1 MAQNKAA
8 RTGVGAPNPSLPQRT
23 EGRFI
28 MGTQAVQND
37 APAINLELTDPKAAY
52 QAMQKLVSET
62 ESELGRI
69 HGELDVLTQAWQ
81 AMTWNDFEFDV
92 DAWHRLMTRTVAQ
105 VETLR
110 AHVEEESMNRR
121 LRQTAE
127 ERAEAARKDKV
138 IDLMLDGVRSVVGG
152 EPDPLGK
159 IAVGMATLAPE
170 VDAMGQEQKLKMMEL
185 FGSMVDAAIA
195 ERAKA

>member
-1 MAQNKAA
+1 
-8 RTGVGAPNPSLPQRT
+8 
-23 EGRFI
+23 

>member
-1 MAQNKAA
+1 MAQN
-8 RTGVGAPNPSLPQRT
+8 
-23 EGRFI
+23 
-28 MGTQAVQND
+28 AVQND
-37 APAINLELTDPKAAY
+37 AAAINLELTDPKAAY

-69 HGELDVLTQAWQ
+69 HGELDVMTQAWQ
-81 AMTWNDFEFDV
+81 AMTWNDYEFDV
-92 DAWHRLMTRTVAQ
+92 DAWHRIMSSTVAQ

-121 LRQTAE
+121 LHPTTE
-127 ERAEAARKDKV
+127 ERADAARKDKV
-138 IDLMLDGVRSVVGG
+138 VDMMLNGVRSVVGG

-170 VDAMGQEQKLKMMEL
+170 VDAMEQEQKLKMMEL
-185 FGSMVDAAIA
+185 FGAMVDAALS
-195 ERAKA
+195 ERARA